1 MTDDADPEQLPP
13 IPRPAVRQHATRRD
27 TGSVWVGNA
36 IFLLGA
42 LFGMGLMLLLS
53 RMFPTREDADLE
65 HFKEVRRFLL
75 DTHVAELDREE
86 LMRDA
91 IRGMFEGLAEDPG
104 DAYSNYYAKEEAEA
118 VDRDT
123 SGHFLGIG
131 VVFRGQSDQAQ
142 VLFPV
147 ADGPAERA
155 GLRVGDVLLSI
166 GGSSLEGLS
175 PSAASSLLRGELGDV
190 LDVEVLGRDGLRRH
204 HELVLSQLTD
214 PSVRHAD
221 LLDEERGIGYI
232 AVLGFSNET
241 TRQFDQA
248 FEELQ
253 RRGMRALILDLRGN
267 RGGVLSAAVEIA
279 QRFIHEGRITS
290 TEGRGEPEYELAR
303 PELAKYVG
311 LPLVVLVDRYSASA
325 SEVLAG
331 ALQDH
336 RAAVLVGEPTYGKGM
351 VQTIS
356 RYPQHSAIAKVT
368 SSFYYTPAHRNLEAH
383 YGHGARVGL
392 SPDVH
397 IPISDEERN
406 ELESYLHNTF
416 SPPPVALAE
425 LRAWEKQSGEVL
437 LPSHPH
443 DRPLSAALGLFT
455 GVNASTMARV
465 EEDQ

>member
-1 MTDDADPEQLPP
+1 M
-13 IPRPAVRQHATRRD
+13 
-27 TGSVWVGNA
+27 GNA

-42 LFGMGLMLLLS
+42 LFGIGLMLLLS
-53 RMFPTREDADLE
+53 RMFPAKEDPELE
-65 HFKEVRRFLL
+65 HFKEVRSFLL

-86 LMRDA
+86 LVRDA
-91 IRGMFEGLAEDPG
+91 IRGMFEGLGEDPG
-104 DAYSNYYAKEEAEA
+104 DAYSNYYTQEEAEA
-118 VDRDT
+118 VDRGT

-131 VVFRGQSDQAQ
+131 VVFRGLSEEAQ

-147 ADGPAERA
+147 EGGPAERA

-166 GGSSLEGLS
+166 NGSSLEGLNAS
-175 PSAASSLLRGELGDV
+175 GAAALLRGELGDV
-190 LDVEVLGRDGLRRH
+190 LEVEVRGRDGLLRH
-204 HELVLSQLTD
+204 HQLVLQELTD

-241 TRQFDQA
+241 ARQFDQA
-248 FEELQ
+248 FEVLQ
-253 RRGMRALILDLRGN
+253 RRGMRALVLDLRGN
-267 RGGVLSAAVEIA
+267 RGGVLSAAVQLA

-303 PELAKYVG
+303 PELAKFVG

-336 RAAVLVGEPTYGKGM
+336 RAAVLVGEATYGKGM

-356 RYPQHSAIAKVT
+356 RYPAHSAIAKVT

-392 SPDVH
+392 TPDVH
-397 IPISDEERN
+397 IPISDEERD
-406 ELESYLHNTF
+406 EIESYLHNTF
-416 SPPPVALAE
+416 SPPPAALSE
-425 LRAWEKQSGEVL
+425 LRAWEQQSGETL
-437 LPSHPH
+437 LPSHPQ
-443 DRPLSAALGLFT
+443 DRPLEAALNLFS
-455 GVNASTMARV
+455 GVNASTMARA
-465 EEDQ
+465 EEQR